1 MVRGTYRGTYRRGAG
16 VFGCRVLLLL
26 LGCVVLLTAGAR
38 ADVFKAHDPG
48 TGSLTI
54 TGPWQFHTSDDMAWA
69 NPALDDSHWEQIRAD
84 DTWGSQTHPGHS
96 GFAWYRRRI
105 DITGADKSL
114 AILIPPVDDAYELY
128 WNGERIATYGKL
140 PPGAWWWAFGHSAV
154 YSIPVDASGNASGVL
169 AIRVWKAALASTD
182 TLKVG
187 GLNSTPAIG
196 NQAVLSMLA
205 MEPRY
210 KQDRQR
216 LPGLLM
222 SAAIFVAGLIALL
235 LYLRERTQWLY
246 LWLAIYLLADG
257 LTGFR
262 RLDVMTYGLHFVWEQ
277 LYIQFCNAFQ
287 DISLWLL
294 LLTLFGLS
302 REARWQRWTKILATL
317 YLVSQAI
324 DCATFY
330 PWEHAGLGL
339 QWIDAI
345 TTTIYSL
352 TPFFIFFIVGFGLA
366 RKRQMTLWPM
376 AIAAFLY
383 GFYNITFNT
392 TGQGRRFTGWTLSER
407 MGAWG
412 LHVGGYTFSALF
424 LLDLLLFIVLLLT
437 VARQQFME
445 RRRQSQ
451 IELEVKSAREVQHVL
466 IPEETPAIPGYSI
479 ASVYKP
485 AAEVGGDFFQV
496 MPQADGGALIVVG
509 DVSGKGLKAAMTVSL
524 IVGTLR
530 TLADYT
536 QRPAEILRGVNRRLI
551 GRIDGGFVTCVV
563 LHIAANGETTVA
575 NAGHLAP
582 FRDGKELPVTGS
594 LPLGVATG
602 TVYDELTFRLL
613 EDETLTL
620 YTDGIVE
627 ARNGRGELF
636 GFERLSELLATRPE
650 VGKIVDAAEAFG
662 QEDDITALS
671 ITRHAADAPKAA
683 TVSLT
688 AEIATA

>member
-1 MVRGTYRGTYRRGAG
+1 MVWGSYRRGTGAFRWR
-16 VFGCRVLLLL
+16 VFLLL
-26 LGCVVLLTAGAR
+26 LGCAALLAAGAR
-38 ADVFKAHDPG
+38 ADVFKAQDPG
-48 TGSLTI
+48 TGSVAINGL
-54 TGPWQFHTSDDMAWA
+54 WQFHTSDDMAWA
-69 NPALDDSHWEQIRAD
+69 NPALDDSQWEQIRGD
-84 DTWGSQTHPGHS
+84 DTWGAQTHPGHS

-114 AILIPPVDDAYELY
+114 AILIPPVDDTYELY
-128 WNGERIATYGKL
+128 WNGAKIGTYGSV
-140 PPGAWWWAFGHSAV
+140 PPKAWWWAFGHSAV
-154 YSIPVDASGNASGVL
+154 YTLPVDASGNASGVL
-169 AIRVWKAALASTD
+169 AIRAWKAPLASTD
-182 TLKVG
+182 QSTSG
-187 GLNSTPAIG
+187 GLNAAPVIG
-196 NQAVLSMLA
+196 NHAVLALQA

-210 KQDRQR
+210 QREQRQ

-222 SAAIFVAGLIALL
+222 AAAIFVAGLIALL

-262 RLDVMTYGLHFVWEQ
+262 RLDFMTYGLHFVWEQ
-277 LYIQFCNAFQ
+277 LYIQFINSFQ

-302 REARWQRWTKILATL
+302 REEKWRRWTKILAVL
-317 YLVSQAI
+317 YLASQAF
-324 DCATFY
+324 DCATFF
-330 PWEHAGLGL
+330 PWEHAGPGL

-345 TTTIYSL
+345 TTGIYSL

-366 RKRQMTLWPM
+366 RRRQMTLWPI

-383 GFYNITFNT
+383 GAYNITFNT
-392 TGQGRRFTGWTLSER
+392 AGQGRRFTGWTLTDR
-407 MGAWG
+407 MGSWG
-412 LHVGGYTFSALF
+412 LHVGGYTFSAPF

-466 IPEETPAIPGYSI
+466 IPEETPAIPGYTI

-485 AAEVGGDFFQV
+485 ASEVGGDFFQV
-496 MPQADGGALIVVG
+496 MPQANGSALIIVG

-536 QRPAEILRGVNRRLI
+536 QQPAEILRGLNRRLV
-551 GRIDGGFVTCVV
+551 GRVDGGFVTCVV
-563 LHIAANGETTVA
+563 LHIAANGDTTVA

-582 FRDGKELPVTGS
+582 FRDGKELPVNGS
-594 LPLGVATG
+594 LPLGVVNNV
-602 TVYDELTFRLL
+602 VYDELTFHLQ
-613 EDETLTL
+613 EDESLTL

-627 ARNGRGELF
+627 ARNSRGELY
-636 GFERLSELLATRPE
+636 GFDRLSALLATRPE
-650 VGKIVDAAEAFG
+650 VGKIVDVAEAFG

-671 ITRHAADAPKAA
+671 ITRHSASQPKAA
-683 TVSLT
+683 TVNLT
-688 AEIATA
+688 AQIATA

>member
-1 MVRGTYRGTYRRGAG
+1 MIRGRHRRGAG
-16 VFGCRVLLLL
+16 VFVCWVLLFGWAALL
-26 LGCVVLLTAGAR
+26 VAGAR
-38 ADVFKAHDPG
+38 ADTFKAHDPG
-48 TGSLTI
+48 TGSVPI

-69 NPALDDSHWEQIRAD
+69 NPALDDSHWEQIRGD
-84 DTWGSQTHPGHS
+84 DTWGAQTHPGHT

-105 DITGADKSL
+105 DIMGADKSL
-114 AILIPPVDDAYELY
+114 AILIPPVDDVYELY
-128 WNGERIATYGKL
+128 WNGQKIGTYGSL
-140 PPGAWWWAFGHSAV
+140 PPHADWWGFGHSAV
-154 YSIPVDASGNASGVL
+154 YSLPVDASGNASGVL
-169 AIRVWKAALASTD
+169 AIRAWKAALASTD
-182 TLKVG
+182 TLTMG
-187 GLNSTPAIG
+187 GLNGAPVIG
-196 NQAVLSMLA
+196 NQDVLSMRA

-222 SAAIFVAGLIALL
+222 AAAIFVAGLIALL

-246 LWLAIYLLADG
+246 LWLATYLLADG

-262 RLDVMTYGLHFVWEQ
+262 RLDVMTYGLHFVGEQ
-277 LYIQFCNAFQ
+277 LYVQFCIAFQ

-302 REARWQRWTKILATL
+302 REARWRRWTKILAVL
-317 YLVSQAI
+317 YLASQAI
-324 DCATFY
+324 DCATFL
-330 PWEHAGLGL
+330 PWQHAGPGL
-339 QWIDAI
+339 QWVDAI
-345 TTTIYSL
+345 TTAVFSL
-352 TPFFIFFIVGFGLA
+352 TPFFIFVIVGFGLA
-366 RKRQMTLWPM
+366 RRRQMTLWPI
-376 AIAAFLY
+376 AIAAFVY
-383 GFYNITFNT
+383 GAYNITFNT
-392 TGQGRRFTGWTLSER
+392 TGQGRRFTGWTLSDR
-407 MGAWG
+407 MAAWAI
-412 LHVGGYTFSALF
+412 HVGGYSFSALF

-445 RRRQSQ
+445 RRRQSE
-451 IELEVKSAREVQHVL
+451 IEMEVKSAREVQHVL

-496 MPQADGGALIVVG
+496 MPQPDGGALIVVG

-530 TLADYT
+530 TLAEYT
-536 QRPAEILRGVNRRLI
+536 QRPAEILRGVNRRLM

-563 LHIAANGETTVA
+563 LHIAANGDTAVA

-594 LPLGVATG
+594 LPLGLSSTV
-602 TVYDELTFRLL
+602 VYDELTFRLH

-627 ARNGRGELF
+627 ARNSRGELF
-636 GFERLSELLATRPE
+636 GFDRLSALLATQPE

-671 ITRHAADAPKAA
+671 ITRHAASGSKAA
-683 TVSLT
+683 TVNLT
-688 AEIATA
+688 AQIATA

>member
-1 MVRGTYRGTYRRGAG
+1 LVWVVCWLPLLAAAAHAGTFEIR
-16 VFGCRVLLLL
+16 
-26 LGCVVLLTAGAR
+26 
-38 ADVFKAHDPG
+38 DPG
-48 TGSLTI
+48 SGSVEI
-54 TGPWQFHTSDDMAWA
+54 SGHWQFHTSDDMAWA
-69 NPALDDSHWEQIRAD
+69 NPALDDSHWEQIRGD
-84 DTWGSQTHPGHS
+84 DTWGAQTHPGHS
-96 GFAWYRRRI
+96 GFAWYRKRI

-114 AILIPPVDDAYELY
+114 AILIPPVDDVYELY
-128 WNGERIATYGKL
+128 WNGQKIGTYGSL
-140 PPGAWWWAFGHSAV
+140 PPHAWWWAFGHSAV
-154 YSIPVDASGNASGVL
+154 YSIPVDASGNASGLL

-182 TLKVG
+182 TFAVG
-187 GLNSTPAIG
+187 GLNGAPVIG
-196 NQAVLSMLA
+196 NQAVLSMRA

-222 SAAIFVAGLIALL
+222 AAAIFVAGLIALL

-246 LWLAIYLLADG
+246 LWLATYLLADG

-277 LYIQFCNAFQ
+277 LYIQFCIAFQ

-302 REARWQRWTKILATL
+302 REARWRRWTKILAVL
-317 YLVSQAI
+317 YLASQAI
-324 DCATFY
+324 DCATFL
-330 PWEHAGLGL
+330 PWQHAGPGL
-339 QWIDAI
+339 QWVDAI
-345 TTTIYSL
+345 TTAVYSL
-352 TPFFIFFIVGFGLA
+352 TPFFIFLIVGFGLA
-366 RKRQMTLWPM
+366 RKRQMTLWPI

-383 GFYNITFNT
+383 GAYNITFNT

-407 MGAWG
+407 MGAWAI
-412 LHVGGYTFSALF
+412 HVGGYSFSALF
-424 LLDLLLFIVLLLT
+424 LLDLLLFVVLLLT

-445 RRRQSQ
+445 RRRQSE
-451 IELEVKSAREVQHVL
+451 IEMEVKSAREVQHVL

-496 MPQADGGALIVVG
+496 MPQADGSALIVVG

-536 QRPAEILRGVNRRLI
+536 QRPAEILRGVNRRLM

-563 LHIAANGETTVA
+563 LHIAANGDTTVA

-594 LPLGVATG
+594 LPLGVASNTI
-602 TVYDELTFRLL
+602 YDELTFRLQ

-627 ARNGRGELF
+627 ARNSKGELF
-636 GFERLSELLATRPE
+636 GFDRLSALLATQPD
-650 VGKIVDAAEAFG
+650 VGKIVDAAEDFG

-671 ITRHAADAPKAA
+671 ITRHAASGSKAA
-683 TVSLT
+683 TVNLT
-688 AEIATA
+688 AQIATA